1 MKSAGISIVV
11 SLMLFFNVN
20 LLYADASLP
29 AEKVKEIPVE
39 AEKELEAQKKAAED
53 FRAARTFLYKKIAKR
68 TRDCKDEL
76 DNMFLILNSLVRK
89 AHEEKNIKKEK
100 ELVTVMSDYNSVLGD
115 LGLMQVVLDL
125 GKFAEG
131 ENFPEYYEVMVNGL
145 ERLRG
150 SFSLKN
156 EIFLSRIDKGLRNPD
171 ALRYEKKLSRIYRDY
186 FEYDPRIDKIE
197 ESEEFI
203 KNKEKENK
211 LKER

>member
-1 MKSAGISIVV
+1 MKSAGISIAV
-11 SLMLFFNVN
+11 SLMLFLNVS
-20 LLYADASLP
+20 LLYADAL
-29 AEKVKEIPVE
+29 KVKETPGEIGTETE
-39 AEKELEAQKKAAED
+39 AEKKVYEDLKEAK
-53 FRAARTFLYKKIAKR
+53 TLLYEKIAKR
-68 TRDCKDEL
+68 TQDCKDEL
-76 DNMFLILNSLVRK
+76 DNMFLILNSLARK

-115 LGLMQVVLDL
+115 IGLMQVVLDL

-131 ENFPEYYEVMVNGL
+131 EKFLEYYEVMVNGL
-145 ERLRG
+145 DRLRG
-150 SFSLKN
+150 SFSFKN
-156 EIFLSRIDKGLRNPD
+156 ELFLGRMDKGLRDSD

-211 LKER
+211 LKKR